1 MDYSSQHLER
11 AVEEI
16 SRLPGIGQKT
26 ALRLALHLLRQE
38 EHRVKALAE
47 SLTNLVEKVRHCRS
61 CGNVSDTE
69 LCNICAQPS
78 RQHHLVCVVEDIRD
92 VMAIEN
98 TGQFRGVYHVL
109 GGIISPM
116 DGISPGDLNIESLIA
131 KAAEGSIQEVIF
143 ALSGSMEG
151 DTTSFYLYKKLAPYE
166 LTLSSIARG
175 IAVGDQ
181 LEYADEV
188 TLARSINQRVPYSQ
202 SLKERS

>member
-38 EHRVKALAE
+38 EYRVKALAE

>member
-38 EHRVKALAE
+38 NHRVKALSK
-47 SLTNLVEKVRHCRS
+47 SLTHLVDKVRHCRS

-69 LCNICAQPS
+69 LCSICTQPS

-98 TGQFRGVYHVL
+98 TGQYRGIYHVL

-116 DGISPGDLNIESLIA
+116 DGISPGDLNIETLVS
-131 KAAEGSIQEVIF
+131 KAAQGTIQEVIF

-188 TLARSINQRVPYSQ
+188 TLARSINQRVPYNQ
-202 SLKERS
+202 SFKE

>member
-38 EHRVKALAE
+38 DRRVKALSE

-61 CGNVSDTE
+61 CGNISDSE
-69 LCNICAQPS
+69 LCSICAHPG
-78 RQHHLVCVVEDIRD
+78 RQHDLVCVVEDIRD

-98 TGQFRGVYHVL
+98 TGQFQGIYHVL

-116 DGISPGDLNIESLIA
+116 DGISPGDLNIQTLLS
-131 KAAEGSIQEVIF
+131 KAADGTVREVIF

-151 DTTSFYLYKKLAPYE
+151 DTTSFYLYKKLAPYD

-188 TLARSINQRVPYSQ
+188 TLARSITQRVPYSQ
-202 SLKERS
+202 SLKE